1 MKARVHILPTRKN
14 TYEVQVNLIISSM
27 KRFLVSFFFAL
38 PLLAQPFTYLGI
50 VDGQAGAFSGT
61 RKDSVFITG
70 AGSTVSTAAKIETLL
85 VNQRFTYMGYNAK
98 GIERRVYYNS
108 TPSPIFVDTVYEV
121 GDTMRRLMVIGRTS
135 SSTVK
140 ASVRALVT
148 PFSVG
153 NRWTLGIA
161 GNTYVAD
168 IDGDTNWTALDTF
181 VVTKDSMYIVSMGT
195 ISVPAGTFDSV
206 YTVRLRLEGRMWSSV
221 VYSRTGSSS
230 SAWSDT
236 LYRDYYI
243 YWRPHLG
250 YVKDSMFQYG
260 KWHYLFV
267 NIRVYSWETSLLE
280 GYWTSLAERTYD
292 REENLISK
300 GYIDLSEFGRI
311 YDITGKKVAEGKGKI
326 YLKKG
331 VYFVQSGDRTYK
343 IMVK

>member
-1 MKARVHILPTRKN
+1 
-14 TYEVQVNLIISSM
+14 M
-27 KRFLVSFFFAL
+27 KRFLVLFFFAL

-61 RKDSVFITG
+61 RKDSLFITG
-70 AGSTVSTAAKIETLL
+70 AGSTVSTATKVETLL
-85 VNQRFTYMGYNAK
+85 VNQSFTYMGYNAK
-98 GIERRVYYNS
+98 GIERRAYYNS
-108 TPSPIFVDTVYEV
+108 KPSPILVDTFYEV
-121 GDTMRRLMVIGRTS
+121 GNTLRRLMVMGRTR

-140 ASVRALVT
+140 ANVREFVT

-168 IDGDTNWTALDTF
+168 VDGDTNWTTLDTF
-181 VVTKDSMYIVSMGT
+181 VVTKDSVYVVSMGT

-206 YTVRLRLEGRMWSSV
+206 YTIRIRIEGRVWSSI

-230 SAWSDT
+230 AAWSDT
-236 LYRDYYI
+236 FYIDRYI
-243 YWRPHLG
+243 YWRPRFG
-250 YVKDSMFQYG
+250 YVKDSVFQYG
-260 KWHYLFV
+260 KWHYLFI

-280 GYWTSLAERTYD
+280 GYWTSLAERRYD

-331 VYFVQSGDRTYK
+331 VYFVQIGGRKYK
-343 IMVK
+343 VIVR

>member
-1 MKARVHILPTRKN
+1 
-14 TYEVQVNLIISSM
+14 M

-50 VDGQAGAFSGT
+50 VDGQVRVFSGI
-61 RKDSVFITG
+61 RKDSVSVGGFI
-70 AGSTVSTAAKIETLL
+70 SDVSLAAKVETLL
-85 VNQRFTYMGYNAK
+85 VNQSFTYMGYNAK

-108 TPSPIFVDTVYEV
+108 KPSPIFVDTFYEV
-121 GDTMRRLMVIGRTS
+121 GNTMRRLMVMGRKR

-140 ASVRALVT
+140 ANVREFVT

-168 IDGDTNWTALDTF
+168 VDGDTNWTTLDTF
-181 VVTKDSMYIVSMGT
+181 VVTKDSAYVVGMGT

-206 YTVRLRLEGRMWSSV
+206 YTIRLRLGGRVWSSV

-230 SAWSDT
+230 AAWSDT
-236 LYRDYYI
+236 FYI
-243 YWRPHLG
+243 DRYVYWKPNFG
-250 YVKDSMFQYG
+250 YIKDSVFQYG
-260 KWHYLFV
+260 KWRYLFL
-267 NIRVYSWETSLLE
+267 NIRVYFWETSEL
-280 GYWTSLAERTYD
+280 GYM
-292 REENLISK
+292 EEILISN
-300 GYIDLSEFGRI
+300 GYIHLSEFGRI

-331 VYFVQSGDRTYK
+331 VYIVRSGGRTYK
-343 IMVK
+343 VIVK

>member
-1 MKARVHILPTRKN
+1 
-14 TYEVQVNLIISSM
+14 M
-27 KRFLVSFFFAL
+27 KRFSALFFFAL

-50 VDGQAGAFSGT
+50 VDGQVRVFSGV
-61 RKDSVFITG
+61 RKNVVSVTG
-70 AGSTVSTAAKIETLL
+70 FGSTVSTATKVETLL
-85 VNQRFTYMGYNAK
+85 VNQSFTYMGYNAK
-98 GIERRVYYNS
+98 GIERRVYYDA
-108 TPSPIFVDTVYEV
+108 TPSPIYVDTVYEV

-140 ASVRALVT
+140 ASVRALLT

-153 NRWTLGIA
+153 NSWTLGIA

-181 VVTKDSMYIVSMGT
+181 VITNDSVYVVSMGT

-206 YTVRLRLEGRMWSSV
+206 YTIRLRLEGRMWSSI

-230 SAWSDT
+230 AAWSDT

-250 YVKDSMFQYG
+250 YVKDSAFQYG

-267 NIRVYSWETSLLE
+267 NIRVYSWETALLE
-280 GYWTSLAERTYD
+280 GYWTSLAERRYAM
-292 REENLISK
+292 EEILISK
-300 GYIDLSEFGRI
+300 GYVYLPEFGRV

-331 VYFVQSGDRTYK
+331 VYFVQSGGRKYK
-343 IMVK
+343 VIVR

>member
-1 MKARVHILPTRKN
+1 
-14 TYEVQVNLIISSM
+14 M
-27 KRFLVSFFFAL
+27 KRFLVSFSFAL

-50 VDGQAGAFSGT
+50 VNGRVGVFSGIK
-61 RKDSVFITG
+61 KDSVAVTG
-70 AGSTVSTAAKIETLL
+70 AGSTVSTEAKVETLL
-85 VNQRFTYMGYNAK
+85 VNQSFTYMGYNAK

-108 TPSPIFVDTVYEV
+108 TPSPIVVDTVYEV

-153 NRWTLGIA
+153 NSWTLGIA

-181 VVTKDSMYIVSMGT
+181 VVTKDSIYVVSMGT

-206 YTVRLRLEGRMWSSV
+206 YTIRLRLEGRMWSSV
-221 VYSRTGSSS
+221 VYSRTGNSSA
-230 SAWSDT
+230 AWSDT

-243 YWRPHLG
+243 YWRPGLG
-250 YVKDSMFQYG
+250 YVKDSAFQYG
-260 KWHYLFV
+260 KWRYLFV
-267 NIRVYSWETSLLE
+267 NIRVYYWETSRLE
-280 GYWTSLAERTYD
+280 GYWTSLAERRYD
-292 REENLISK
+292 RDEILISK

-311 YDITGKKVAEGKGKI
+311 YDIKGKKVAEGKGKI
-326 YLKKG
+326 YLKRG
-331 VYFVQSGDRTYK
+331 IYFVQSGGRKYK
-343 IMVK
+343 VIVR

>member
-1 MKARVHILPTRKN
+1 
-14 TYEVQVNLIISSM
+14 M

-50 VDGQAGAFSGT
+50 VDGRVGAFSGT
-61 RKDSVFITG
+61 RKDSVAVTG
-70 AGSTVSTAAKIETLL
+70 AGSSVSTATKVETLL
-85 VNQRFTYMGYNAK
+85 VNQSFTYMGYNAK

-108 TPSPIFVDTVYEV
+108 TPSPVSVDTVYEV

-153 NRWTLGIA
+153 NSWTLGIA

-168 IDGDTNWTALDTF
+168 IDGDTNWTVLDTF
-181 VVTKDSMYIVSMGT
+181 VVTKDSVYVVGMGT
-195 ISVPAGTFDSV
+195 VSVPAGTFDSV
-206 YTVRLRLEGRMWSSV
+206 YIIRLRLEGRMWSSI
-221 VYSRTGSSS
+221 VYSQTSSS
-230 SAWSDT
+230 SAAWSDT

-243 YWRPHLG
+243 YWRPGLG
-250 YVKDSMFQYG
+250 YVKDSVFQYG
-260 KWHYLFV
+260 KWRYLFV
-267 NIRVYSWETSLLE
+267 NIRVYFWETSLLE
-280 GYWTSLAERTYD
+280 GYWTSVAERRYD
-292 REENLISK
+292 RDEILISK

-311 YDITGKKVAEGKGKI
+311 YDINGKKVAEGKGKI

-331 VYFVQSGDRTYK
+331 VYFVQIGGRKYK
-343 IMVK
+343 VIVR

>member
-1 MKARVHILPTRKN
+1 
-14 TYEVQVNLIISSM
+14 M
-27 KRFLVSFFFAL
+27 KRFLVSFSFAL

-50 VDGQAGAFSGT
+50 VNGRVGVFSGIK
-61 RKDSVFITG
+61 KDSVAVTG
-70 AGSTVSTAAKIETLL
+70 AGSTVSTEAKVETLL
-85 VNQRFTYMGYNAK
+85 VNQSFTYMGYNAK

-108 TPSPIFVDTVYEV
+108 TPSPIVVDTVYEV

-153 NRWTLGIA
+153 NSWTLGIA

-181 VVTKDSMYIVSMGT
+181 VVTKDSIYVVSMGT

-206 YTVRLRLEGRMWSSV
+206 YTIRLRLEGRMWSSV

-230 SAWSDT
+230 AAWSDT

-243 YWRPHLG
+243 YWRPGLG
-250 YVKDSMFQYG
+250 YVKDSAFQYG
-260 KWHYLFV
+260 KWRYLFV
-267 NIRVYSWETSLLE
+267 NIRVYYWETSLLE
-280 GYWTSLAERTYD
+280 GYWTSVAERIYD
-292 REENLISK
+292 REEILISR
-300 GYIDLSEFGRI
+300 GYIDLSEFGRV

-326 YLKKG
+326 YLKRG
-331 VYFVQSGDRTYK
+331 IYFVQSGGRKYK
-343 IMVK
+343 VIVR

>member
-1 MKARVHILPTRKN
+1 
-14 TYEVQVNLIISSM
+14 M
-27 KRFLVSFFFAL
+27 KRFSALFFFAL

-50 VDGQAGAFSGT
+50 VDGQVKVFSGI
-61 RKDSVFITG
+61 RKNVVSVTG
-70 AGSTVSTAAKIETLL
+70 FGSTVSTEAKIETLL
-85 VNQRFTYMGYNAK
+85 VNQSFTYMGYNAK

-121 GDTMRRLMVIGRTS
+121 GNTMRRLMVMGRTS

-140 ASVRALVT
+140 ANVREFVT

-168 IDGDTNWTALDTF
+168 IDGDTNWTVLDTF
-181 VVTKDSMYIVSMGT
+181 VITKDSVYVVSMGT

-206 YTVRLRLEGRMWSSV
+206 YTIRLRLEGRAWSSV
-221 VYSRTGSSS
+221 VYSMTGSSS

-243 YWRPHLG
+243 YWRPHVG
-250 YVKDSMFQYG
+250 YVKDSVFQYG

-267 NIRVYSWETSLLE
+267 NIRVYSWETSVYLIGHRDE
-280 GYWTSLAERTYD
+280 I
-292 REENLISK
+292 LISK

-311 YDITGKKVAEGKGKI
+311 YDIKGKKVAEGKGKI

-331 VYFVQSGDRTYK
+331 VYFVQSGSRIHK
-343 IMVK
+343 IIVR

>member
-1 MKARVHILPTRKN
+1 
-14 TYEVQVNLIISSM
+14 M
-27 KRFLVSFFFAL
+27 KRFLVSFSFAL

-50 VDGQAGAFSGT
+50 VNGQAGAFSGI
-61 RKDSVFITG
+61 RKDSLFITG
-70 AGSTVSTAAKIETLL
+70 AGSSVSTEAKIETLF
-85 VNQRFTYMGYNAK
+85 VNQIFTYMGYNAK

-140 ASVRALVT
+140 ANVRALVT

-168 IDGDTNWTALDTF
+168 VDGDTNWTVLDTF
-181 VVTKDSMYIVSMGT
+181 VITKDSMYVVSMGT
-195 ISVPAGTFDSV
+195 MSVPAGTFDSV
-206 YTVRLRLEGRMWSSV
+206 YTIRLRLEGRMWSSA

-230 SAWSDT
+230 AAWSDT
-236 LYRDYYI
+236 FYIDRYI
-243 YWRPHLG
+243 YWRPGVG
-250 YVKDSMFQYG
+250 YVKDSAFQYG
-260 KWHYLFV
+260 KWRYLFV

-280 GYWTSLAERTYD
+280 GYWTSLAERRYATD
-292 REENLISK
+292 EILISE

-331 VYFVQSGDRTYK
+331 VYFVQIGGRKYK
-343 IMVK
+343 IIVR

>member
-1 MKARVHILPTRKN
+1 
-14 TYEVQVNLIISSM
+14 M
-27 KRFLVSFFFAL
+27 KRFLVSSFFAF

-50 VDGQAGAFSGT
+50 VDGQVGVYSGIK
-61 RKDSVFITG
+61 KDSVFVTG
-70 AGSTVSTAAKIETLL
+70 AGSTVSTEAKVETLF
-85 VNQRFTYMGYNAK
+85 VNQSFTYMGYNAK

-121 GDTMRRLMVIGRTS
+121 GDTMRRLMLIGRTS

-153 NRWTLGIA
+153 NRWSLGLA

-181 VVTKDSMYIVSMGT
+181 VVTKDSIYVVSMGT

-206 YTVRLRLEGRMWSSV
+206 YTIRLRLEGRVWSSA

-230 SAWSDT
+230 AAWSDT

-243 YWRPHLG
+243 YWRPNLG
-250 YVKDSMFQYG
+250 YVKDSAFQYG
-260 KWHYLFV
+260 KWRYLFV
-267 NIRVYSWETSLLE
+267 NIRVYFWETSLLE
-280 GYWTSLAERTYD
+280 GYWTSLDERRYD
-292 REENLISK
+292 REENLISN
-300 GYIDLSEFGRI
+300 GYIYLSEFGRI

-326 YLKKG
+326 YLKRG
-331 VYFVQSGDRTYK
+331 VYFVQSGGRKYK
-343 IMVK
+343 VIVR

>member
-1 MKARVHILPTRKN
+1 
-14 TYEVQVNLIISSM
+14 
-27 KRFLVSFFFAL
+27 
-38 PLLAQPFTYLGI
+38 
-50 VDGQAGAFSGT
+50 
-61 RKDSVFITG
+61 
-70 AGSTVSTAAKIETLL
+70 
-85 VNQRFTYMGYNAK
+85 MGYNAK

-108 TPSPIFVDTVYEV
+108 TPSPIVVDTVYEV
-121 GDTMRRLMVIGRTS
+121 GDTMRRLIVMGRTS

-140 ASVRALVT
+140 ANVRALVT

-168 IDGDTNWTALDTF
+168 IDGDTNWTVLDTF
-181 VVTKDSMYIVSMGT
+181 VITKDSVYVVSMGT

-206 YTVRLRLEGRMWSSV
+206 YTIRLRLEGRMWSST

-230 SAWSDT
+230 AAWSDT

-243 YWRPHLG
+243 YWRPGLG
-250 YVKDSMFQYG
+250 YVKDSAFQYG
-260 KWHYLFV
+260 KWRYLFV
-267 NIRVYSWETSLLE
+267 NIRVYFWETSLLE
-280 GYWTSLAERTYD
+280 GYWTSVAERIYD

-311 YDITGKKVAEGKGKI
+311 YDIKGKKVAEGKGKI

-331 VYFVQSGDRTYK
+331 VYFVQIGGRKYK
-343 IMVK
+343 VIVR